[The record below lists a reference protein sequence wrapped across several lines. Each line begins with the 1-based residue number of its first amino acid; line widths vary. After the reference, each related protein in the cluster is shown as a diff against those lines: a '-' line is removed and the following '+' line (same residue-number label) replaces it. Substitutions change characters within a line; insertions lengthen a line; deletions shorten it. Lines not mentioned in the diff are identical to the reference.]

1 MILTVA
7 FQGSDRTLVE
17 RMSFDGWGGK
27 ARVFPRNLRLGRVS
41 ATRPTAAGG
50 QTGPRQLLHCFL
62 SKQSADVWRQ
72 IKIETEKD
80 ADLKYSHVVKTK
92 IRKKLISQTYKIKNV
107 KELLIMHLI
116 EEYI

>member
-1 MILTVA
+1 MTA
-7 FQGSDRTLVE
+7 GGEKPGSFPGI
-17 RMSFDGWGGK
+17 SGWEE
-27 ARVFPRNLRLGRVS
+27 FEPPDP
-41 ATRPTAAGG
+41 PTAAGG

-92 IRKKLISQTYKIKNV
+92 IRTKLISQTYKIKKV
-107 KELLIMHLI
+107 KELLMHLI

>member
-7 FQGSDRTLVE
+7 FQGSDRTLVK
-17 RMSFDGWGGK
+17 RISFDGWGGK

-41 ATRPTAAGG
+41 ATRPAAAGG

-72 IKIETEKD
+72 RKIETEKD
-80 ADLKYSHVVKTK
+80 ADLKYSHVVKIK
-92 IRKKLISQTYKIKNV
+92 IRTKLISQTYKIKKV
-107 KELLIMHLI
+107 KELLMHLK

>member
-27 ARVFPRNLRLGRVS
+27 AWVFPRNLRLGRVS
-41 ATRPTAAGG
+41 ATRPAGA

-92 IRKKLISQTYKIKNV
+92 IRTKLISQTYKIKKV
-107 KELLIMHLI
+107 KELLMHLI

>member
-7 FQGSDRTLVE
+7 FQGSDRTLVK

-41 ATRPTAAGG
+41 ATRRPADAGA

-80 ADLKYSHVVKTK
+80 AT
-92 IRKKLISQTYKIKNV
+92 
-107 KELLIMHLI
+107 
-116 EEYI
+116 